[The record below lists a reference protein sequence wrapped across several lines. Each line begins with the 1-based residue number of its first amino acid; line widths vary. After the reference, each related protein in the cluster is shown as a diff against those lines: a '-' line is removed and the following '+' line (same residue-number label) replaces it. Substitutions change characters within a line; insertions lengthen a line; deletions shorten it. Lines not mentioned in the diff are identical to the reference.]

1 MPYRMTKVRSVAA
14 VGDAAVGAVSSS
26 LMSISTKLLI
36 DSDLFLLEIM
46 SINGRMMHH
55 DQF

>member
-1 MPYRMTKVRSVAA
+1 MTKVRSVAA